1 MSPRTRE
8 QTAQLR
14 QERRRQILDAACQL
28 FAEKGFAAT
37 RVSDIAAR
45 ADVSQGTVYWYFE
58 SKGDLYQAAIMH
70 YMDTFMEPVYQV
82 ITRQELSPEA
92 RLMAIAETTLNM
104 LNEATGF
111 MMLFFQ
117 AISTPDTADLLTH
130 RFKDIY
136 RRWIDMCVPLFQAIG
151 DPEPKAAAQLFFCVL
166 DALMLQYILDPGLLD
181 REQLLAAI
189 KQKFNL

>member
-14 QERRRQILDAACQL
+14 QKRRRQILDAARQV

-45 ADVSQGTVYWYFE
+45 AGVSQGTVYWYFE
-58 SKGDLYQAAIMH
+58 SKGDLYQAAIMY
-70 YMDTFMEPVYQV
+70 YMDAFMEPVYQV
-82 ITRQELSPEA
+82 TARQDLSPEA

-117 AISTPDTADLLTH
+117 AMSTPDTADLLTH

-151 DPEPKAAAQLFFCVL
+151 DPDPKAATQLFFCVL
-166 DALMLQYILDPGLLD
+166 DALMLQYILDPELFD
-181 REQLLAAI
+181 RKQVLEAV

>member
-1 MSPRTRE
+1 MSPRTKE

-14 QERRRQILDAACQL
+14 QERRRQILDAARQV

-45 ADVSQGTVYWYFE
+45 AGVSQGTVYWYFE
-58 SKGDLYQAAIMH
+58 SKGDLYQAAIIH
-70 YMDTFMEPVYQV
+70 YMDAFMEPVYQV
-82 ITRQELSPEA
+82 ITRQDLSPEA

-111 MMLFFQ
+111 MILFFQ
-117 AISTPDTADLLTH
+117 AMSTPDTADLLTH
-130 RFKDIY
+130 RLKDIY
-136 RRWIDMCVPLFQAIG
+136 LRWIDMCVPLFQNIG
-151 DPEPKAAAQLFFCVL
+151 DPDPKAAAQLFFCVL
-166 DALMLQYILDPGLLD
+166 DALMLQYILDPELFD
-181 REQLLAAI
+181 REQVLAAI